1 LVGSSW
7 FLEKA
12 MIIFLFGADYFRSSQ
27 KTVEIKNKFLKS
39 DSSSS
44 GLSIFDF
51 EENINAKDILGAF
64 ATANLLAPKRLVIV
78 KNLISKALVGD
89 QKEILDFLKRKK
101 DEMVS
106 EKDLVVIFLEKD
118 SPKKSNA
125 LYKFFE
131 TLGDKIKKQNFE
143 NLSGEKLNAWIVR
156 RIKDVDEKSGISKG
170 ALEKLILFTGGN
182 MFSLNQ
188 EIQKLVNF
196 SDGEIIGEKDVEGIV
211 KSETDVNIFNTIDAL
226 ANNNKKEAI
235 TLLHNHLEKGE
246 DPFYIF
252 SMFIYQFRNL
262 LKVADLKENFGA
274 NEYEISRIT
283 KMHPF
288 VIRKSFSQTKN
299 FPLEKL
305 KNIYQKLAE
314 LDTQIKT
321 GKMDIKLALDKFVAE
336 L

>member
-1 LVGSSW
+1 
-7 FLEKA
+7 
-12 MIIFLFGADYFRSSQ
+12 MIIFLFGEDYFRSSQ
-27 KTVEIKNKFLKS
+27 KTIEIKNKFLSS

-64 ATANLLAPKRLVIV
+64 TTANLLAPKRLVIV
-78 KNLISKALVGD
+78 KNLISKALAGD
-89 QKEILDFLKRKK
+89 QKEILDFLKKKK
-101 DEMVS
+101 DELAS
-106 EKDLVVIFLEKD
+106 DENLVVIFLEKD

-143 NLSGEKLNAWIVR
+143 KLSGEKLNAWIVK
-156 RIKDVDEKSGISKG
+156 RIKSLDEKSGISRG

-188 EIQKLVNF
+188 EIHKLVNF
-196 SDGEIIGEKDVEGIV
+196 SDEKIVSEKDVEEIV
-211 KSETDVNIFNTIDAL
+211 KAETDINIFNTIDAL

-235 TLLHNHLEKGE
+235 TLLHNHLAKGE

-305 KNIYQKLAE
+305 KKIYQKLAD
-314 LDTQIKT
+314 LDTAIKT